1 MKNWVVFELV
11 EDIMGYEE
19 YIVDRFETEKEARI
33 KVLELE
39 REDLDEYGQI
49 VNDYYYNYDELG
61 D

>member
-1 MKNWVVFELV
+1 MKNWIVLELR
-11 EDIMGYEE
+11 GYEE
-19 YIVDRFETEKEARI
+19 YIIDRFETEKEARI

-49 VNDYYYNYDELG
+49 VNEYYYNYDELE

>member
-19 YIVDRFETEKEARI
+19 YIVDRFETEAEARI

-49 VNDYYYNYDELG
+49 VNDYYYYHDDLE

>member
-1 MKNWVVFELV
+1 MKNWVVLELV

-39 REDLDEYGQI
+39 KEDIDEYGQI
-49 VNDYYYNYDELG
+49 VNEYYYYHEPED
-61 D
+61 